1 MRRKRRRIQY
11 YSGDTTTARLR
22 DRTWF
27 PFVVAAAT
35 AIVLALIVGAIL
47 GAVAGGSQ
55 NKDVPRRDLID
66 FGGAEQPEVKYA
78 ELPSVQAGWIDLS
91 GMDSSALRSALKEC
105 EVGNAVAFV
114 AYDGK
119 QTVYFNTS
127 LPDKTATSLVK
138 RSEVT
143 AADVVKRTEAEDYYS
158 IALFTVGAL
167 NEHDEQLRLI
177 KTSQELALINELASA
192 GIDEI
197 VLCGLP
203 TDSDDLED
211 VNRYV
216 RQAFEV
222 VGNTRLGVAV
232 SHEDALTS
240 GISRLVGA
248 TNAYAD
254 SYVLDLRDAENAD
267 NVIEKNAY
275 FLTAYRMRL
284 MLRAEEELPT
294 VIEQYSI
301 ESYLL
306 VK

>member
-11 YSGDTTTARLR
+11 YSGEKTTAGLR

-27 PFVVAAAT
+27 PFVAVAVS

-55 NKDVPRRDLID
+55 KKDVPHRDLID
-66 FGGAEQPEVKYA
+66 FGGVEQPEVKYA

-91 GMDSSALRSALKEC
+91 GLDSSALRSTLKEC
-105 EVGNAVAFV
+105 EAGNAVAFV

-119 QTVYFNTS
+119 QTVYFNTT
-127 LPDKTATSLVK
+127 LTDKTDAPLVE

-143 AADVVKRTEAEDYYS
+143 AADVVRRTEAEEYYS

-167 NEHDEQLRLI
+167 NELDEQLRLI
-177 KTSQELALINELASA
+177 KTSQELALISELASA
-192 GIDEI
+192 GINEI
-197 VLCGLP
+197 ILCGLP
-203 TDSDDLED
+203 TDSDDLEG

-222 VGNTRLGVAV
+222 VGNTRLGILV

-254 SYVLDLRDAENAD
+254 SYVLDLRDAENAG

-284 MLRAEEELPT
+284 MLREAEELPA

>member
-11 YSGDTTTARLR
+11 YSGDKTTAGLR

-27 PFVVAAAT
+27 PFVAVAVS

-55 NKDVPRRDLID
+55 KKDVPHRDLID
-66 FGGAEQPEVKYA
+66 FGGVEQPEVKYA

-91 GMDSSALRSALKEC
+91 GLDSSALRQVLKEC
-105 EVGNAVAFV
+105 EAGNAVAFV

-119 QTVYFNTS
+119 QTVYFNTT
-127 LPDKTATSLVK
+127 LTDKTDAPLVE

-143 AADVVKRTEAEDYYS
+143 AADVVRRTEAEEYYS
-158 IALFTVGAL
+158 IALFTVGVH
-167 NEHDEQLRLI
+167 NELDEQLRLI
-177 KTSQELALINELASA
+177 KTSQELALISELASA
-192 GIDEI
+192 GINEI
-197 VLCGLP
+197 ILCGLP
-203 TDSDDLED
+203 TDSDDLEG

-222 VGNTRLGVAV
+222 AGNTRLGILV

-254 SYVLDLRDAENAD
+254 SYVLDLRDAENAG

-284 MLRAEEELPT
+284 MLREAEELPE